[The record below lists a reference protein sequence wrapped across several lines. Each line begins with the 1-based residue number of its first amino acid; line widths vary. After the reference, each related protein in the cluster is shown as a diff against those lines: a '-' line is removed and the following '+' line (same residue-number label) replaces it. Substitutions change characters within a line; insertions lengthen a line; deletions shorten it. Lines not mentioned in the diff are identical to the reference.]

1 MGTIANLQYK
11 SCAWEHDA
19 EELLLNNKLFDSFS
33 SHFSFNPDLTYHNR
47 RVYVEGF
54 VSKHFNCLEKKI
66 ELVVNSKIISYNIS
80 DYLLSVFNGFLLS
93 LSSLA
98 VLLSHLSLYI
108 YNLLSFITNYFL
120 EFLVFKGFYYFFFV
134 KYYCVFSKH
143 RSTIHEFT
151 HENTI
156 GGV

>member
-11 SCAWEHDA
+11 SCAWEHDV
-19 EELLLNNKLFDSFS
+19 EELLLNKLTD
-33 SHFSFNPDLTYHNR
+33 HFCFNPDLTYHSR
-47 RVYVEGF
+47 HVCVGEI
-54 VSKHFNCLEKKI
+54 VSKDFNCLGKRV
-66 ELVVNSKIISYNIS
+66 ELTVNNRIATFYIF
-80 DYLLSVFNGFLLS
+80 DYLLSVFNGFLLL

-134 KYYCVFSKH
+134 KYCCVFCKH
-143 RSTIHEFT
+143 KSSIHEFT
-151 HENTI
+151 HENMI